1 MSEKK
6 EQYDA
11 FAVPRNFG
19 EDGVSFNGLSRRNLT
34 EGCILAVASGYPIV
48 FHLPVDLFLRIILL
62 CFISLPLFFIGLVGY
77 GGESLSQFL
86 VTVVKFLFH
95 RRCLRYYIDAG
106 EPKSKPEKKKALAR
120 LRSFLKPDKDA
131 IHYQKPQRKAK
142 KPADA
147 KSPQKESRRI
157 HNMAQEFF
165 PVEDIREGMIVT
177 KDKRYIKK
185 EKT

>member
-1 MSEKK
+1 MAEHK

-19 EDGVSFNGLSRRNLT
+19 EDGISFNGLSRRNLA
-34 EGCILAVASGYPIV
+34 EGCILAVTTGYPIV
-48 FHLPVDLFLRIILL
+48 FHLPVDLSLRIILL
-62 CFISLPLFFIGLVGY
+62 CFISLPLFFVGLVGY

-106 EPKSKPEKKKALAR
+106 EPESEKKKGLAR
-120 LRSFLKPDKDA
+120 LRSFLKDKDA

-142 KPADA
+142 KPTDA

-165 PVEDIREGMIVT
+165 SVEDIRDGMIIT